1 MDQRHPGRTHD
12 SLHAQLTRDHKTI
25 KEMYGVALA
34 TSALSE
40 ARSDHWAEQATSDVF
55 VAMVSRHLA
64 AVEDVLYP
72 AARRLLPEAKPV
84 TKAYVS
90 DVRGIEQT
98 MRHLLASMYGEV
110 HDVDTPRRELWS
122 ELADRMD
129 AHLLADERL
138 AAAVEETLPES
149 EQHVLAAA
157 YRTSFGHAPTRP
169 HPYSPHASL
178 LGRVSN
184 RLWSLADR
192 ALDVMDNREVPQRPH
207 PPNPK
212 RGNLVSQYLL
222 GRPAFDAS
230 VQPMRRGRR

>member
-34 TSALSE
+34 TSAVPE
-40 ARSDHWAEQATSDVF
+40 ARSDHWAEQAT
-55 VAMVSRHLA
+55 
-64 AVEDVLYP
+64 YP

-84 TKAYVS
+84 AREYVS
-90 DVRGIEQT
+90 DARGIEQT

-129 AHLLADERL
+129 AHLLADEKL
-138 AAAVEETLPES
+138 AAAVEEQLPTS

-169 HPYSPHASL
+169 HPYSPHASA

-184 RLWSLADR
+184 RFWSLADR
-192 ALDVMDNREVPQRPH
+192 ALDVMDNREVPQRPRPPH
-207 PPNPK
+207 PK
-212 RGNLVSQYLL
+212 QGNLVSQYLL

-230 VQPMRRGRR
+230 EQPVRRGRR